1 MFALAVLL
9 EYKGMSTFDRE
20 KGERMY
26 DVFGSKES
34 AVNTVEKISHAKCK
48 ISCRVVRTVL
58 VAACRMPHVMF
69 LSELRYRDEKSR
81 TATPILPWRC
91 FLRDKGAASA

>member
-48 ISCRVVRTVL
+48 ISCRVVRTSSGVPH
-58 VAACRMPHVMF
+58 AACHVPLRTS
-69 LSELRYRDEKSR
+69 LSR
-81 TATPILPWRC
+81 
-91 FLRDKGAASA
+91 